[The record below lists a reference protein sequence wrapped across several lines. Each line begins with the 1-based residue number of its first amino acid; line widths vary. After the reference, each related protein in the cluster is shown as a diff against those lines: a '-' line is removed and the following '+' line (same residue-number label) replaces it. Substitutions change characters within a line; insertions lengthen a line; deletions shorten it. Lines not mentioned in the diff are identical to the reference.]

1 MHSPVRILLVEGDA
15 SHAARI
21 IEVFRPA
28 ESVSL
33 HHAKSLK
40 EARAFLAASPPHII
54 LADWSLPDGGGI
66 ELLTDAD
73 NGMRLPVV
81 LMTASGS
88 EDLAVEAIKSGALDY
103 FVKSPE
109 RFQDLPQVI
118 SRALR
123 EWQTIAGRRQ
133 AEEALRQ
140 SEQRMRLH
148 IEQTPLAV
156 IEWDTD
162 FRVLQWN
169 PAAETIFGYTAG
181 EAMGQHADFIIPDTS
196 REHVDR
202 AWHDLLAQKGGHRS
216 TNENIRK
223 TVV

>member
-1 MHSPVRILLVEGDA
+1 MA
-15 SHAARI
+15 
-21 IEVFRPA
+21 
-28 ESVSL
+28 
-33 HHAKSLK
+33 
-40 EARAFLAASPPHII
+40 
-54 LADWSLPDGGGI
+54 GGI
-66 ELLTDAD
+66 ELLAD
-73 NGMRLPVV
+73 TGNGMRLPVV
-81 LMTASGS
+81 LMAASGS
-88 EDLAVEAIKSGALDY
+88 ENLAVEAIKSGALDY

-123 EWQTIAGRRQ
+123 EWETIAGRRK

-181 EAMGQHADFIIPDTS
+181 EAIGQHAGFIIPETS
-196 REHVDR
+196 REQVDR
-202 AWHDLLAQKGGHRS
+202 AWQDLLAQKGGHRS

-223 TVV
+223 DGRIICCEWYNTPLTNADGVVVGVASLARDITERAAGRGSAAAFQGIG